1 MISALFARNVPARTF
16 EVSKLVARVC
26 ALRQLSDEGRQ
37 SFRGR
42 DGNRGYNGD
51 RSSRGGYGRNDRN
64 SRRPTGGHRGT
75 RLQGEPPLRL
85 SNVVRVA
92 DDQSSKDITLDGLH
106 QSGVI
111 DKELH
116 KAVSRMNFESLTPVQ
131 QKTIKPILETE
142 HDVIARA
149 KTGTGK
155 TLAFLVPIFEHL
167 IKTRTESP
175 SMVKCVIVAPTRDL
189 ALQIDSEIEKLH
201 KNNHALRKF
210 KSIALIG
217 GSNFQVAIKRMFKDT
232 PNIVVATPGRLMDV
246 MSKFSDKFFKHVDFK
261 VLDEADRLLEIGF
274 DEDLRDISKTLN
286 SINATGP
293 EHIRTLLFSATL
305 GDNVQKLAAGIMNRK
320 ESLFLDTVDVNEP
333 EAHEKIDQRL
343 VISEN
348 FASNLYAPIS
358 AIKNRLATNNEPFK
372 AILFVPTVKFTKFY
386 CTILERLFPSL
397 PVYEF
402 HGKIDQRKRTKMV
415 GLFKRAH
422 EGIFVCTD
430 VGARGMDFPGV
441 EEVLQLGV
449 PSELSNYIHRIGRT
463 ARGGKEGKATIY
475 LFKDELPFID
485 TLAREKNVKI
495 VDQDDYA
502 VNKDEIEEFNSC
514 LRDEFMFRES
524 LESMLS
530 FYKGCEQAYGFYM
543 PKVARQIANSYG
555 QCLMQPEKKMPISR
569 STASMRY
576 GLKGR
581 IVEEIFDC
589 GQSHR
594 ESYNN
599 EERLPNRGNKT
610 RNFSN
615 RSNQGGYDSG
625 RRVSRQ
631 RWESNEKFDNKRFR
645 SPNRGENPRIDYN

>member
-16 EVSKLVARVC
+16 EVSKLVVRVC

-42 DGNRGYNGD
+42 DNNRGYGGD
-51 RSSRGGYGRNDRN
+51 RNSRGGYGRGERN
-64 SRRPTGGHRGT
+64 NRRPTGSARGA
-75 RLQGEPPLRL
+75 RSKGEPPLRL
-85 SNVVRVA
+85 SNVVRVT
-92 DDQSSKDITLDGLH
+92 DDQSSKDVTLDGLH

-111 DKELH
+111 DTELH

-175 SMVKCVIVAPTRDL
+175 YMVKCVIVAPTRDL

-201 KNNHALRKF
+201 KNNYALKKF

-217 GSNFQVAIKRMFKDT
+217 GSNFQVAIKRMFKDR
-232 PNIVVATPGRLMDV
+232 PNIVVATPGRLIDV
-246 MSKFSDKFFKHVDFK
+246 MSKFSDKFFTHVDFK

-305 GDNVQKLAAGIMNRK
+305 GDSVQKLAAGIMNRK

-348 FASNLYAPIS
+348 FTSNLCAPIS
-358 AIKNRLATNNEPFK
+358 AIKTRLATNNEPYK

-463 ARGGKEGKATIY
+463 ARGGKEGRATIY

-502 VNKDEIEEFNSC
+502 ANKDDIEEFNSC
-514 LRDEFMFRES
+514 LRDEYMFREG

-530 FYKGCEQAYGFYM
+530 FYKGCEQSYGFYM
-543 PKVARQIANSYG
+543 PRVARQIANAYG
-555 QCLMQPEKKMPISR
+555 QCLIQPDKKMPISR

-589 GQSHR
+589 GSSHR
-594 ESYNN
+594 ESYDN
-599 EERLPNRGNKT
+599 EERFPSRSNRF
-610 RNFSN
+610 RNSGS

-625 RRVSRQ
+625 RRISRQ
-631 RWESNEKFDNKRFR
+631 RWESDDKFDTKRFR
-645 SPNRGENPRIDYN
+645 SPSRGENPRIDNE